1 VNYIDVSKLNVNFI
15 IDEIFDMSKAGA
27 IGIADVISQ
36 TACDAI
42 IRASKAE
49 KQLFTTPRR
58 VRGKVTQ
65 EMETCYLNRF
75 ESVPKHLL
83 DAVSQVT
90 SEYAGFYKELA
101 QAANFTLDSF
111 NSIGIHFYPEGSIG
125 ITPHQDFSVSH
136 GLISVFVLS
145 GSALFYKCDAREKT
159 NSEVLTCSP
168 RSLILMRA
176 ARNKEEQKKRPYHF
190 IEGPLTEDRYSL
202 VIRQEKKIPKY
213 D

>member
-1 VNYIDVSKLNVNFI
+1 MKYIDISKLDIDFI
-15 IDEIFDMSKAGA
+15 IDEIFDMSKTGA
-27 IGIADVISQ
+27 TGIADIISQ

-42 IRASKAE
+42 IKASKIE
-49 KQLFTTPRR
+49 KRLFTAPRR

-75 ESVPKHLL
+75 KSVPEHLL
-83 DAVSQVT
+83 ATVSQVT
-90 SEYAGFYKELA
+90 SEFAGFYKELA
-101 QAANFTLDSF
+101 QTANFTLDTF
-111 NSIGIHFYPEGSIG
+111 NSIGIHFYPKGSIG

-136 GLISVFVLS
+136 DLISVFVLS
-145 GSALFYKCDAREKT
+145 GSALFYKCDDREKT

-190 IEGPLTEDRYSL
+190 IDGPLTEDRYSL
-202 VIRQEKKIPKY
+202 VIRQETKIPKY